1 MREPDG
7 THIAPGGAEIL
18 SQAVISAMRV
28 QLHIPVP

>member
-18 SQAVISAMRV
+18 SRAVIAEFH
-28 QLHIPVP
+28 QLHIVLPE